1 MARPI
6 KIRIIRKEPP
16 IKQFSPRGKRGR
28 PGYLELKFE
37 EFEAIRLSDHLGL
50 GQKESA
56 RFMGISQQTYSR
68 VLKEARKCVAG
79 ALVKGNI
86 IKVKGGE
93 YELDK

>member
-1 MARPI
+1 MARPR

-16 IKQFSPRGKRGR
+16 VKQFSPRGKRGR

-50 GQKESA
+50 DQLESA

-79 ALVKGNI
+79 ALINGNI
-86 IKVKGGE
+86 IRIKGGE
-93 YELDK
+93 YEFDK